1 MEMEREGTG
10 TERERERESYPVSCA
25 VFTFEVRIGKS

>member
-25 VFTFEVRIGKS
+25 VFNFEVRIGKS